1 MKKVLIGGFTSLIG
15 SIWALAI
22 ILVAGNNLV
31 SVWST
36 SLGRFLS
43 TVIEMKLLV
52 VFIFS
57 VVFVI
62 AGIIIMAVELFRE
75 EQ

>member
-62 AGIIIMAVELFRE
+62 VGIIIMAVELFRE